1 MRENGREIDKIIIE
15 IIIKVREKVGKGDM
29 YV

>member
-1 MRENGREIDKIIIE
+1 MRENGHEIDKIIIE
-15 IIIKVREKVGKGDM
+15 IIIKVREKVGKGDI